1 MRVRLRA
8 IRDDEL
14 PAFLAAMHTFYAADL
29 ERNGG
34 LTRAEA
40 EEKARSDHARLFPDG
55 RPLDGNHLFAIED
68 EHGVPI
74 GRLWYAERDVAD
86 VFLYAI
92 ELEESVRGQG
102 YGREAMQAFEELVRD
117 RGKARIGLN
126 VFGGNEVARSLYR
139 SLGYAE
145 TSVHM
150 LKRLA

>member
-1 MRVRLRA
+1 MRVRLREL
-8 IRDDEL
+8 RDDEL

-34 LTRAEA
+34 LTRDEA
-40 EEKARSDHARLFPDG
+40 EEKATKDHAALFPEG
-55 RPLDGNHLFAIED
+55 RPLDGHHLYAIED
-68 EHGVPI
+68 EHGEAI
-74 GRLWYAERDVAD
+74 GRLWYSERDAGD

-92 ELEESVRGQG
+92 ELDESARGRG
-102 YGREAMQAFEELVRD
+102 YGREAMQAFEELARE
-117 RGKARIGLN
+117 RGTARIGLN

-150 LKRLA
+150 LKRLV